1 MFGIVMSPYFFSK
14 AYMMVMKH
22 WRLPMSFLMSTL
34 LVIIGLS
41 LRQSAHAVT
50 PLYKVVE
57 RRVLPGNVQWD
68 YLLADGFAKRLY
80 LSRGDYLEVLNL
92 KSGALIGT
100 VPGLGVHG
108 VALAPELDRG
118 FISNGRDN
126 TVTVFSLS
134 SLKIVAKLPTGVNP
148 DAIVYDPVSKRV
160 FAANGKS
167 GSITAID
174 AVTDKVVGT
183 TQIDGKLEFAV
194 VNNKGKLFVNVEDHN
209 QIAVVDTTSLNVLQR
224 FDLGTACNE
233 PAGLSMDVIGNRLY
247 AGCHNQKMV
256 IVDAATGTI
265 VATPSIG
272 RGSDATLYDAET
284 NSAFSSNGEG
294 SLTVISG
301 KPPFAVEQ
309 VLQTMPGARTMAL
322 DAVTHRIYLVSAESE
337 QESDSLAPANKG
349 APTPRPKRKEGT
361 FTLLTV
367 GR

>member
-1 MFGIVMSPYFFSK
+1 MFTFIVFIYFFSNT
-14 AYMMVMKH
+14 YIMVMKNT
-22 WRLPMSFLMSTL
+22 RSPISLLMSTL
-34 LVIIGLS
+34 LSIASLS
-41 LRQSAHAVT
+41 ILQPAHAVT
-50 PLYKVVE
+50 PPYKVFE

-68 YLLADGFAKRLY
+68 YLLADGIAKRLY
-80 LSRGDYLEVLNL
+80 LSRGDHLDVLNL
-92 KSGALIGT
+92 KSGSVIGT
-100 VPGLGVHG
+100 VPGVGVHG
-108 VALAPELDRG
+108 VALAQELDRG

-148 DAIVYDPVSKRV
+148 DAIVYDPASKRV

-194 VNNKGKLFVNVEDHN
+194 VDNKGKLFVNVEDHN

-224 FDLGTACNE
+224 FDLGTACDE

-256 IVDAATGTI
+256 IVDAATGTV

-272 RGSDATLYDAET
+272 RGSDATYYDAET

-301 KPPFAVEQ
+301 KPPYAVEQ

-337 QESDSLAPANKG
+337 SALPVVQGVPES
-349 APTPRPKRKEGT
+349 RPKRKEGT